1 MYIFIYSLSLVL
13 SLSLSLALSYF
24 RSLTRS
30 NFLTLPFSFSQCPHR
45 AYSQRTGRGRRAS
58 RGGDS
63 SDRNA
68 ADGGL
73 TPPAAKYFN
82 VIGDCK

>member
-1 MYIFIYSLSLVL
+1 MYIFILSVG
-13 SLSLSLALSYF
+13 
-24 RSLTRS
+24 
-30 NFLTLPFSFSQCPHR
+30 PHR

-63 SDRNA
+63 SDRSA

-73 TPPAAKYFN
+73 IPPAAKYFN
-82 VIGDCK
+82 VSGDCK